1 MREESRRRGRGCGRG
16 DRPGAGNGDGPARG
30 AGRRRR
36 GAGDPTVRAP
46 VGASELPLKEQAGD
60 PTARGARR
68 TACGG
73 GGALASAATR
83 LTSGRGAE
91 VPAAGVGPGAG
102 QRSNGTSIR
111 N

>member
-1 MREESRRRGRGCGRG
+1 MGAGTGQG
-16 DRPGAGNGDGPARG
+16 PGTAMVRPGARGGGG
-30 AGRRRR
+30 AGPGIPPSGRPS
-36 GAGDPTVRAP
+36 A

-83 LTSGRGAE
+83 LTSGRGAG